1 MVGENH
7 SSHALT
13 PGRVPHVRPSVH
25 GLRKMAKPFQ
35 GSHPAEY
42 TVAKGVK
49 AFEKDRIRPMYA
61 EANMGHPSRRKGLV

>member
-7 SSHALT
+7 SSHTRPLRLD
-13 PGRVPHVRPSVH
+13 GCPSVP

-61 EANMGHPSRRKGLV
+61 EANIEGHPSRRKGLV